1 MNKKLLDRSRTER
14 AMLAPVHAAY
24 AGKARRKNRPLL
36 LLLLSLLLFCAALPL
51 PLRAQD
57 LNISGTVLDGKGD
70 PVAGASVVV
79 KGSTAGTVTGANG
92 SYDVSAPANATLVFS
107 FLGLAAKEEAVAGRS
122 RIDVTLSESSRDI
135 DEVVVVGYGVQRK
148 SSVTGAISQVKAE
161 DIKGRSIT
169 RVEQALQGKTSGV
182 QLITASAQPGS
193 TPTIRVRGFS
203 SNGTSDPLYVVDGL
217 RVSDIGAIDP
227 NNIATIEVLKDAASA
242 AIYGAEAGNGVV
254 LISTKT
260 GKAGET
266 SISYEYQLAVNNL
279 AQRPRLITSREA
291 LDMSKEASPSF
302 TNEDIR
308 NLITSGVWNGRST
321 TDWYDVAFEPSL
333 THKHAVNFQGG
344 NDRGSFFLSLNFLD
358 DDGIIRGNKDS
369 YKRIAPML
377 NADYNIKPW
386 LKIGTTNSF
395 EKWERRAIMDGGGQ
409 TNTYTSMISRVMTL
423 NPYFASTYSPD
434 ALPTAMQ
441 NQLNAGWTL
450 LQDENENYYMTLG
463 AGEQVHPLV
472 SRDAADSKNYG
483 ANLLGTMF
491 MDLKPLPGLVFT
503 SKLGYRISTANA
515 YTFMHDY
522 YGATSVGNKANSANR
537 NTISTSYYQW
547 ENFLNYSV
555 LLAEAHNVNVMAGM
569 AFSENDLTYVSGGI
583 DKVMKDDPLFADVS
597 YPAGDANKSA
607 GGYNTVNRKLSYFGR
622 MSYDYKNKYLVQA
635 SLRADAADLSVLP
648 KEGRWGYF
656 PAVSAGWT
664 LSNESFFSQQKIV
677 DFAKIRFSWGQNG
690 STSNLGNYLYSSA
703 IANDGVGY
711 SYAADQLIYH
721 IASSPA
727 QMSNPELKWETSE
740 QVDLGVDLR
749 FLNNRLSFAFDWFD
763 KKTKD
768 LIVMGSSLPYEAGN
782 SAPPIN
788 AGNVSNKGVEIEL
801 GWKGSAGDFSYG
813 VNANFSYLKNEVTY
827 LEPSLSNGRIIGS
840 ASVHLGGGIS
850 AFEVGKP
857 VWYFWGYKVD
867 HLDDNGNPVLVDV
880 DKNGTYDNADKME
893 LGKPMPDVTYGI
905 TLNAAWKGLDLLVFG
920 TGASGNSI
928 FSAMGYGTITYNLKE
943 IYDQRWTADNKTAK
957 YARAGALNSDIY
969 RYSDAYVFDG
979 SYFKIKQIQ
988 VGYTFPKSWSRKAL
1002 IDQLRVYASMDDWFI
1017 FTPYPELDPEV
1028 AANATSGMGVDYGN
1042 YPNTRKLV
1050 FGINITF

>member
-1 MNKKLLDRSRTER
+1 MKLNQLKR
-14 AMLAPVHAAY
+14 
-24 AGKARRKNRPLL
+24 
-36 LLLLSLLLFCAALPL
+36 AALVL
-51 PLRAQD
+51 LCSLSAVFAMAQER
-57 LNISGTVLDGKGD
+57 LTVTGTVTDQDNEPMIG
-70 PVAGASVVV
+70 VNIVE
-79 KGSTAGTVTGANG
+79 KGSTNATSTDAYGKYTITSTPG
-92 SYDVSAPANATLVFS
+92 ATLVYS
-107 FLGLAAKEEAVAGRS
+107 FLGYASEERRAVEMVN
-122 RIDVTLSESSRDI
+122 VTLMEDTKAL
-135 DEVVVVGYGVQRK
+135 DEVVVVGYGVQKK

-182 QLITASAQPGS
+182 QLITTSAQPGS

-227 NNIATIEVLKDAASA
+227 NNIATMEVLKDAASA

-266 SISYEYQLAVNNL
+266 SISYEYQLAVNDL

-291 LDMSKEASPSF
+291 LDMGKEASPSF

-308 NLITSGVWNGRST
+308 NLISSGVWNGRST

-358 DDGIIRGNKDS
+358 DDGIVRGNKDN

-409 TNTYTSMISRVMTL
+409 PSAYMNTYMSMISRVMTL
-423 NPYFASTYSPD
+423 NPYFASTYAPD
-434 ALPTAMQ
+434 ALPVAMQ

-450 LQDENENYYMTLG
+450 LQDENGNYYMTLG

-472 SRDAADSKNYG
+472 SRDATDGKNYG
-483 ANLLGTMF
+483 TNLLGTMF
-491 MDLKPLPGLVFT
+491 VDLKPLPGLVFT
-503 SKLGYRISTANA
+503 SKLGYRISTTNG
-515 YTFMHDY
+515 YTYTNDY
-522 YGATSVGNKANSANR
+522 YGATSVGSKSNSADR
-537 NTISTSYYQW
+537 NTISTNYYQW

-555 LLAEAHNVNVMAGM
+555 QFKEQHNLNVMAGM
-569 AFSENDLTYVSGGI
+569 AFSENDFTYVSGGI

-597 YPAGDANKSA
+597 YPAGDAIKSA
-607 GGYNTVNRKLSYFGR
+607 GGYNTINRKLSYFGR
-622 MSYDYKNKYLVQA
+622 MTYDYKNKYLVQA

-664 LSNESFFSQQKIV
+664 LSNESFFSKQKVV

-703 IANDGVGY
+703 IANDGAGY
-711 SYAADQLIYH
+711 SYVADQFIYH

-740 QVDLGVDLR
+740 QLDLGVDLR
-749 FLNNRLSFAFDWFD
+749 FLNNRLTFTFDWFD

-768 LIVMGSSLPYEAGN
+768 LIVMGSSLPFEAGN

-788 AGNVSNKGVEIEL
+788 AGNVSNKGIEIEL
-801 GWKGSAGDFSYG
+801 GWKSSVGDFSYG
-813 VNANFSYLKNEVTY
+813 INANFSYLKNEVTY
-827 LEPSLSNGRIIGS
+827 LEPSLSNGRILGS
-840 ASVHLGGGIS
+840 ANIHQSGAIS

-867 HLDDNGNPVLVDV
+867 YLDDNGNPVFVDV
-880 DKNGTYDNADKME
+880 DGNGTYDNADKME
-893 LGKPMPDVTYGI
+893 LGKPMPDITYGI

-928 FSAMGYGTITYNLKE
+928 FSALGYGTITYNLKE
-943 IYDQRWTADNKTAK
+943 IYDQRWTAGNKTAK
-957 YARAGALNSDIY
+957 YARPGALNGDLY
-969 RYSDAYVFDG
+969 RCSDAYVFDG

-988 VGYTFPKSWSRKAL
+988 LGYTFPKSWSRKVL
-1002 IDQLRVYASMDDWFI
+1002 IDQLRIYASMDDWFI
-1017 FTPYPELDPEV
+1017 FTPYPGLDPEI
-1028 AANATSGMGVDYGN
+1028 AASTTSGMGVDYGN

>member
-1 MNKKLLDRSRTER
+1 MKKLKKLFFCGLLMSLWGT
-14 AMLAPVHAAY
+14 LA
-24 AGKARRKNRPLL
+24 
-36 LLLLSLLLFCAALPL
+36 
-51 PLRAQD
+51 AQ
-57 LNISGTVLDGKGD
+57 NVTVR
-70 PVAGASVVV
+70 
-79 KGSTAGTVTGANG
+79 GTVTDVNGALPGATIAVKGTTTAAVSDVNG
-92 SYDVSAPANATLVFS
+92 SYVITVSGGDAVLVFS
-107 FLGLAAKEEAVAGRS
+107 FLGYTTQEIAVSNRTT
-122 RIDVTLSESSRDI
+122 IDVTLAEDTKAL
-135 DEVVVVGYGVQRK
+135 DEVVVVGYGVQKK

-193 TPTIRVRGFS
+193 APTIRVRGFS

-227 NNIATIEVLKDAASA
+227 NNIATMEVLKDAASA

-266 SISYEYQLAVNNL
+266 SISYEYQLAVNDL
-279 AQRPRLITSREA
+279 MRRPRLITSRES

-321 TDWYDVAFEPSL
+321 TDWYDVAFEPSF
-333 THKHAVNFQGG
+333 THKHTVNFQGG
-344 NDRGSFFLSLNFLD
+344 NNKGSFFLSLNFLD
-358 DDGIIRGNKDS
+358 DDGIIRGNKDN

-395 EKWERRAIMDGGGQ
+395 EKWERRAITDGGGQ

-423 NPYFASTYSPD
+423 SPYFASTYAPD
-434 ALPTAMQ
+434 ALPVAMQ

-450 LQDENENYYMTLG
+450 LQDENGNYYMTLG

-483 ANLLGTMF
+483 TNLLGTMF
-491 MDLKPLPGLVFT
+491 VDLKPLPGLVFT
-503 SKLGYRISTANA
+503 SKLGYRISTTNS
-515 YTFMHDY
+515 YTYMHDF
-522 YGATSVGNKANSANR
+522 YGATSVSNKSNSASR
-537 NTISTSYYQW
+537 NTISTNYYQW

-555 LLAEAHNVNVMAGM
+555 QFQEKHNLNVMAGM
-569 AFSENDLTYVSGGI
+569 AFSENDLTLVSGGV

-607 GGYNTVNRKLSYFGR
+607 GGSNTVNRKLSYFGR
-622 MSYDYKNKYLVQA
+622 MTYDYKNKYLVQA

-664 LSNESFFSQQKIV
+664 LSNESFFSKQKIV

-703 IANDGVGY
+703 IANNGVGY
-711 SYAADQLIYH
+711 SYAADQFIYH

-740 QVDLGVDLR
+740 QLDLGVDLR
-749 FLNNRLSFAFDWFD
+749 FLNNRLSFTFDWFD

-782 SAPPIN
+782 IAPPIN

-801 GWKGSAGDFSYG
+801 GWKSSAGDFSYG
-813 VNANFSYLKNEVTY
+813 INANFSYLKNEVTY

-867 HLDDNGNPVLVDV
+867 HLDDDGNPVFVDV
-880 DKNGTYDNADKME
+880 DGNGTYDNADRME

-905 TLNAAWKGLDLLVFG
+905 TLNAAWKGLDLLIFG
-920 TGASGNSI
+920 TGAAGNSI

-943 IYDQRWTADNKTAK
+943 IYDQRWTANNKTAK
-957 YARAGALNSDIY
+957 YARPGALNADIY

-988 VGYTFPKSWSRKAL
+988 LGYTFPKSWSRKVL

-1017 FTPYPELDPEV
+1017 FTPYPGLDPEV